1 MMDVGRHPNITLLTY
16 SEVED
21 ISGYVGNFKVR
32 VRRKARYVNQ
42 AECTAC
48 GDCAQ
53 VCPVVAPDEFQ
64 LGLSTRRAIY
74 IPFPQAVP
82 SAYLVDIERC
92 LGDNPIAC
100 GKCLEACE
108 KKCISL
114 DGRDEIVEF
123 DAGAVVVATGMDV
136 YDPTQMDEYGYTRFP
151 NVITSLEF
159 ERLISAGGPTG
170 GHFIR
175 LTNGQTPKRI
185 GFVQCVG
192 SRSQNGR
199 GNPYCSNICCMNTVK
214 DSLLLKDHYPDV
226 DVTVYYMDMRAF
238 GKGFED
244 LYMRSKAAGVRYVR
258 GLPGEVV
265 EDPETR
271 GLRVFVENTTAGR
284 LEEHVQDMLV
294 LSVGAEPRRDGDW
307 VKQLLTLSRTPD
319 GFYMEAHPKL
329 RPVDAPTKGV
339 FLAGCAESPKD
350 VKDSVT
356 QASAAA
362 ARAGVLLNKPDI
374 TVEAIT
380 AVVDADVC
388 KKCGQCAAVCPYGA
402 IVWEKGQAAQVIT
415 AACAGCGTCSAECR
429 FEAIAMRHF
438 SNQAIYAQID
448 AMLGD
453 GHKPAVTFACN
464 WCSYAGADTAGT
476 GRMQYPA
483 NSLLVRTMCS
493 GRVAADFVWHAFRK
507 GAPVVLVSGCHLADC
522 HYINANRQT
531 VRRVD
536 ALWDGLEKLG
546 VRPERLQLEW
556 CSAAEGQRWAQIMT
570 TLEEKRAAVADKE
583 IKATRQALKEA
594 KTPVS
599 SKLSRVKS
607 AAAAT
612 MRCMRCDR
620 TWDGGYDPQADVERM
635 CPACR
640 SSSVRIATEV

>member
-21 ISGYVGNFKVR
+21 ISGYVGNFKVQ
-32 VRRKARYVNQ
+32 VRRKTRYVNQ
-42 AECTAC
+42 VECTAC

-64 LGLSTRRAIY
+64 MGLSTRRAIY

-108 KKCISL
+108 KKCISF
-114 DGRDEIVEF
+114 DGHDEIVEF
-123 DAGAVVVATGMDV
+123 DVGAVVVATGMDV

-175 LTNGQTPKRI
+175 LTDGQTPRRI

-258 GLPGEVV
+258 GLPGEVA

-307 VKQLLTLSRTPD
+307 VKQLLTLSRTSD

-362 ARAGVLLNKPDI
+362 ARAGVLLNKSNI

-380 AVVDADVC
+380 AVIDADVC

-415 AACAGCGTCSAECR
+415 AACAGCGTCAAECR

-438 SNQAIYAQID
+438 SDQAIYAQID
-448 AMLGD
+448 AMLSD
-453 GHKPAVTFACN
+453 GHKLAVTFACN

-483 NSLLVRTMCS
+483 NALLIRTMCS
-493 GRVAADFVWHAFRK
+493 GRVAADFVWYAFRK

-531 VRRVD
+531 VRRMD
-536 ALWDGLEKLG
+536 ALWDGLDKLD

-556 CSAAEGQRWAQIMT
+556 CSAAEGQRWAQIMAA
-570 TLEEKRAAVADKE
+570 LEEKRAAVTDKE

-599 SKLSRVKS
+599 SKLSRVKN
-607 AAAAT
+607 ATAAT
-612 MRCMRCDR
+612 MRCMRCGH
-620 TWDGGYDPQADVERM
+620 TWDGGYDPETDVERM

-640 SSSVRIATEV
+640 SSSVRILVKA